1 MRYEPRA
8 ENIPYELG
16 DADKQRNGKLHN
28 GEGGSGEIVEVE
40 EIGK

>member
-1 MRYEPRA
+1 MSRELRISRT
-8 ENIPYELG
+8 NELG

-40 EIGK
+40 KIGK